1 MVIITKGFT
10 HTILNPSIQLKND
23 GNIIRSRDSIDSP
36 TSEYENWPIQ
46 SKDHNALAT
55 TLENWQNMVI
65 FGNKNIENEYR
76 NMSKQA
82 NLHEPTIN

>member
-23 GNIIRSRDSIDSP
+23 DNIIRSTDSP

-55 TLENWQNMVI
+55 KLENWQNMVI

-82 NLHEPTIN
+82 NLHEPTVN

>member
-55 TLENWQNMVI
+55 KLENWQNMV
-65 FGNKNIENEYR
+65 NEYR

-82 NLHEPTIN
+82 NLHEPTVN